1 MPPASR
7 RHNELPHSFRLGDA
21 SFATAALVREILN
34 EACRRCPHPG
44 QAGKIARLR
53 RLIEAQAWA
62 EAALALID
70 LKLPQWRLR
79 RITYDGGQWHCAL
92 SRQREL
98 PDWLDQS
105 AEASHP
111 ELSLAMLNAFL
122 EAQRIA
128 TPSGMPNVPAAPH
141 EAMTP
146 HAFLCCDNFS

>member
-1 MPPASR
+1 MRLSLG
-7 RHNELPHSFRLGDA
+7 RHSKNPRSLGDA
-21 SFATAALVREILN
+21 SFARPALLREILD
-34 EACRRCPHPG
+34 EVRRCPHPG
-44 QAGKIARLR
+44 QAGKVGRLR

-105 AEASHP
+105 AEASHS
-111 ELSLAMLNAFL
+111 ELSLAILDAVL
-122 EAQRIA
+122 EAQRLA
-128 TPSGMPNVPAAPH
+128 LRCGMPSVPPTPR
-141 EAMTP
+141 EVMTGD
-146 HAFLCCDNFS
+146 AWLCCDNFS